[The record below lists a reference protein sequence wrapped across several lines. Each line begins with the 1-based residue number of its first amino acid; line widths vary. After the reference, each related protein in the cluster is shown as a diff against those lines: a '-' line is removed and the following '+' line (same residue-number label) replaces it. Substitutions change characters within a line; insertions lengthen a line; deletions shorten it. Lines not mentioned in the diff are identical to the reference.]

1 MANRSG
7 HERYC
12 LFISIRSFCDST
24 VTVRSAICLLNFAFL
39 KKYTS
44 EPIAPDS
51 DTTAA
56 KPATTKVHSSFF
68 FSLSP
73 TCAEGIGEVSAPDTR
88 PRGLEAH
95 TIHKYHI
102 SPKLPTPPTTPQTLP
117 HTQKQ

>member
-68 FSLSP
+68 VSLSP
-73 TCAEGIGEVSAPDTR
+73 TCGEGIGEVSAADTR
-88 PRGLEAH
+88 RGGVEAH
-95 TIHKYHI
+95 TIHKNNMA
-102 SPKLPTPPTTPQTLP
+102 PKIRTLTTMPQSIQRT
-117 HTQKQ
+117 